1 MWQIGKFRTKE
12 DRADAELRQLLGS
25 DMSDVESLQG
35 TLPWRRQ
42 KRDSSRSI
50 FGQANGNLTDD
61 GDDEILESLVKTA
74 TKGPSRTAPRERKRT
89 RHADRKSCKFIFFS
103 RIVLFHFYVYTHIF
117 IKSKM
122 NQEVH
127 WKFGFMLL
135 CKQLHVYIF

>member
-1 MWQIGKFRTKE
+1 MCGGYFLFSQIGKFRSKE

-42 KRDSSRSI
+42 KRDSNRSI

-89 RHADRKSCKFIFFS
+89 RHADRKSCK
-103 RIVLFHFYVYTHIF
+103 
-117 IKSKM
+117 
-122 NQEVH
+122 
-127 WKFGFMLL
+127 
-135 CKQLHVYIF
+135 

>member
-1 MWQIGKFRTKE
+1 
-12 DRADAELRQLLGS
+12 
-25 DMSDVESLQG
+25 MSDVESLQG

-89 RHADRKSCKFIFFS
+89 RHADRKSCKYT
-103 RIVLFHFYVYTHIF
+103 FYCSKSACKIF
-117 IKSKM
+117 IIYEFVKKKKHESA
-122 NQEVH
+122 Q
-127 WKFGFMLL
+127 FF
-135 CKQLHVYIF
+135 